1 MFYVV
6 EAKRRSYWSGPERR
20 IYSKISHASQ
30 WIRSLERADREFK
43 VYEVDTNALVPV
55 KLGTFVVKHKYGK
68 RSFGTLNEA
77 RAYANVIS
85 SYKPV
90 IFKANWEEVK

>member
-6 EAKRRSYWSGPERR
+6 EAAARSRWSRPERR
-20 IYSKISHASQ
+20 IYSTLSGVVT
-30 WIRSLERADREFK
+30 WVRYLEKADRDFK